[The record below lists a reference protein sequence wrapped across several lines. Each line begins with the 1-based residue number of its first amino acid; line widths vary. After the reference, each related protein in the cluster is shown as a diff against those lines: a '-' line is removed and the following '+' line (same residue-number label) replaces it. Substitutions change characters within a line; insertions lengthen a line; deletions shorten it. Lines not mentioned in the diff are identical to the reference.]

1 MNIYVMKMNEVT
13 TDDLVAAKNIS
24 KNNRL
29 LLLTDEVGTMTC
41 FLYPLLTSLKVTPE
55 FIPLNEDID
64 AVSLAFI
71 LGTQCN
77 NINGTLYL
85 ISNDNNLHSL
95 NDIRFSTEK
104 GIITV
109 QIAASFNDVLPTKT
123 KRSQGTAKKENISE
137 NIITSAPFSN
147 IENETHPQE
156 NPEQAD
162 TVSEEPIIYEDAP
175 EDFCSLL
182 RSLPSGIE
190 MEPYANI
197 LAESIRNTTDGFMS
211 SLEFQIKMR
220 LSPEMAELFSPIL
233 EEHIEELKSTL

>member
-1 MNIYVMKMNEVT
+1 MKMDEVT
-13 TDDLVAAKNIS
+13 TDDLVAAKNIT

-29 LLLTDEVGTMTC
+29 LLLTDEAGTMTC

-64 AVSLAFI
+64 AVSLAFL

-85 ISNDNNLHSL
+85 ISNDTKLHSL
-95 NDIRFSTEK
+95 NGIKFSTEK
-104 GIITV
+104 GTITV
-109 QIAASFNDVLPTKT
+109 QIAASFDDVIPTKGR
-123 KRSQGTAKKENISE
+123 RSQGTVKKENVTE
-137 NIITSAPFSN
+137 NAITPAPFSN
-147 IENETHPQE
+147 IENETCPQE
-156 NPEQAD
+156 SQEQTD
-162 TVSEEPIIYEDAP
+162 TDTISEEPIIYEDAP

-182 RSLPSGIE
+182 RSLPSGTE
-190 MEPYANI
+190 MEQYANV

-220 LSPEMAELFSPIL
+220 LSPEMAKLFSPIL